1 MGLLNNW
8 LNKQDKEQLEQSGE
22 KKSAVVKEKK
32 AVRSKT
38 VKSAAAKPA
47 RKKEEAVP
55 EKTNETAQK
64 VKAAKVSLHSQ
75 SFKVLVRP
83 LVTEKSAVAE
93 SVGKYSF
100 IVHKDANKNQV
111 KAAVMEIYGVK
122 PASVHVANVDG
133 RRVRF
138 GRAAGR
144 RSDYKKAIVTLPA
157 GKTID
162 IHAGV

>member
-22 KKSAVVKEKK
+22 KKGAVVKAQK

-38 VKSAAAKPA
+38 AKPAAKPA
-47 RKKEEAVP
+47 RKREETAE
-55 EKTNETAQK
+55 EKTKEAAPK
-64 VKAAKVSLHSQ
+64 AKAAKVSLHSQ

-83 LVTEKSAVAE
+83 LVTEKSAVVE

-100 IVHKDANKNQV
+100 VVNKDANKNQV

-122 PASVHVANVDG
+122 PLRVHVANVDG